1 MTAPAAKEN
10 ARDAALI
17 WGSTSLTAVLLFFSF
32 GPVGHPFLAFIAL
45 LPVCFA
51 VTRQPAWASW
61 RRAAFLTSWILWIAL
76 LIWLRHVYPPL
87 GWLGLILLT
96 AYCALFNTAWL
107 ILLRWILPTLQGQAV
122 FWRLLAMLGLAGAW
136 GLGEWVRANFLTGFG
151 WLPFAAS
158 QESNVVMLTLCRWVG
173 PYGLSMA
180 LVLINLGLAR
190 WVHRFLSQRST
201 DQSLAPLG
209 PAAWLQGLTPE
220 LYLGLS
226 TIAAAFYG
234 LITQPLPTVRDTTTL
249 QMVAVQT
256 NFDPN
261 AKWDQALLNQ
271 HISEITQHTLGGAKA
286 KPDFILWPEAAIP
299 LTLENAQWQ
308 SHLKALTQNTGTTLV
323 IGTIEK
329 REQGYT
335 NGVAV
340 IGPEGLRTPTYA
352 KRHLVP
358 FGEYVPL
365 ANFLPL
371 RKVVPIAEDCV
382 AGDSVSLLPLRT
394 LKGQSLSAGALV
406 CYEDV
411 FPELA
416 REHARAGADL
426 LIVITNDA
434 WYGQEAGAYQHA
446 AHSTLLAAST
456 GLPLLR
462 CGNAGW
468 SGTIDRHGRTQAMV
482 NPANQSIYFAG
493 FSAPLTAQV
502 TLPEYRQ
509 PTFWV
514 QHGEWAVGLGG
525 LCLALTYLWR
535 RRWYREKSLST

>member
-1 MTAPAAKEN
+1 MTEPTAQERS
-10 ARDAALI
+10 RDTALI

-32 GPVGHPFLAFIAL
+32 GPIGHPFLAFIAL
-45 LPVCFA
+45 MPVCFA
-51 VTRQPAWASW
+51 VTRQPSWASW
-61 RRAAFLTSWILWIAL
+61 RRASFLTSWILWIAL

-107 ILLRWILPTLQGQAV
+107 IALRWVLPALHEQGV
-122 FWRLLAMLGLAGAW
+122 FVRLLSMLGLAGAW
-136 GLGEWVRANFLTGFG
+136 GLMEWIRANFLTGFG

-190 WVHRFLSQRST
+190 WLHRFLSYRNNPALT
-201 DQSLAPLG
+201 PIG

-234 LITQPLPTVRDTTTL
+234 LVIQPLPTTRDTETIK
-249 QMVAVQT
+249 MVAVQT

-261 AKWDQALLNQ
+261 AKWDQALLSQ
-271 HISEITQHTLGGAKA
+271 HIGEITQATIDGAKG
-286 KPDFILWPEAAIP
+286 KPDVILWPEAAIP
-299 LTLENAQWQ
+299 VTLEAPQWQ
-308 SHLKALTQNTGTTLV
+308 THLKTLAQSTHTTLV
-323 IGTIEK
+323 FGTIEK
-329 REQGYT
+329 RTAGYT
-335 NGVAV
+335 NSVAV
-340 IGPEGLRTPTYA
+340 MGPEGLRSPTYA

-365 ANFLPL
+365 ASILPL
-371 RKVVPIAEDCV
+371 RKVVPIAEDCL

-394 LKGQSLSAGALV
+394 SKGQTLSAGALV

-411 FPELA
+411 FPDLA
-416 REHARAGADL
+416 RDHARAGADL

-468 SGTIDRHGRTQAMV
+468 SGTIDRHGRSQAMV
-482 NPANQSIYFAG
+482 NPTTKSIYYAG
-493 FSAPLTAQV
+493 FSEPLTAQV
-502 TLPEYRQ
+502 TLPEFRT

-514 QHGEWAVGLGG
+514 VHGDWAVGLGG
-525 LCLALTYLWR
+525 MCFGLTYLWR
-535 RRWYREKSLST
+535 RRFYREKSLST